1 MVLLPFIQR
10 QKNKLRIR
18 EKIKPEI
25 DKIESFIIPKGKGVN
40 YKAGVWHFPLIATE
54 VMDFLVVD
62 RKGSGE
68 NLIIENL
75 VQEKILL
82 EY

>member
-1 MVLLPFIQR
+1 MTKIIL
-10 QKNKLRIR
+10 NKSGLN
-18 EKIKPEI
+18 PGQGASEI

-54 VMDFLVVD
+54 DMDFLVVD